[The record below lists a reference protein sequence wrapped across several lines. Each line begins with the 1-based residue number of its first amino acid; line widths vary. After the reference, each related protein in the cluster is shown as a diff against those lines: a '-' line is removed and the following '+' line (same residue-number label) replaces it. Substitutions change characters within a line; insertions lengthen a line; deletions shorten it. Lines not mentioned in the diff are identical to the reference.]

1 MQNKEDKIFIKQD
14 NLYNFPY
21 HYLPQK
27 IEDKVFKPFRVH
39 YWLYDYIFLI
49 NFLIE
54 KIKKF
59 KHDNLLDFGCGDGR
73 FINDLKRNT
82 KIFLFGYEI
91 SVQASSLFKAFNPEA
106 KLINSIDELKKYQ
119 DFFDAINF
127 SEVIEHIPSEKIL
140 ENIDVI
146 YKILKKDGFLMVTA
160 PHENN
165 PVHKKHY
172 RHYNFESLLK
182 NFDTSKFEVI
192 EKKFLFKSNI
202 FKTIFRKLLFNRF
215 FIINSN
221 FIFKIFYYLNNF
233 FFLSEEKNCHTIFIL
248 LKKK

>member
-1 MQNKEDKIFIKQD
+1 MQKKEDKTFIKQD
-14 NLYNFPY
+14 NLYIFPY

-27 IEDKVFKPFRVH
+27 INDKVFKPFRVH

-54 KIKKF
+54 KIKNF

-73 FINDLKRNT
+73 FINDLKKIT
-82 KIFLFGYEI
+82 KKNLFGYEI
-91 SVQASSLFKAFNPEA
+91 SAQASSLFKAFNPET
-106 KLINSIDELKKYQ
+106 KLINSIDQLKKFQ
-119 DFFDAINF
+119 NFFDVIIF
-127 SEVIEHIPSEKIL
+127 SEVIEHIPDKNIR

-146 YKILKKDGFLMVTA
+146 HQILNKDGFLVVTA

-182 NFDTSKFEVI
+182 NFDTSKFEFV

-215 FIINSN
+215 FVINSN
-221 FIFKIFYYLNNF
+221 FIFKIFYSFNNF
-233 FFLSEEKNCHTIFIL
+233 FFFSEEKNCDTIFIL